1 MATERMDAQLH
12 SSQVFE
18 NAPVMH
24 ELHPTAQKPLTLAYN
39 FYQRLTFAGA
49 RGGAVCWGTALQA
62 EMSRVR
68 FPMVSLEF
76 FIDIILPATPWPW
89 GRVSF

>member
-49 RGGAVCWGTALQA
+49 RGGAVC
-62 EMSRVR
+62 
-68 FPMVSLEF
+68 
-76 FIDIILPATPWPW
+76 
-89 GRVSF
+89 